1 MKEEFTN
8 AIDVYCAFT
17 DEGILCETS
26 SKSRFFPY
34 GSIEKINFVLGAL
47 DVQGKANGE
56 KIGFFYS
63 TSDNQQKVRLK
74 ELVAFAKAKMITAA
88 KTDVVEID
96 STKASWLTEAD
107 YNEILKKSG
116 IVEAPESKNTTDEV
130 IIDSEFLEKSRV
142 KNRNIGIGIMIISI
156 LVVLIACIGD
166 GLGILAVI
174 AVFVGFIGLL
184 IFAKNINA
192 SGKINY

>member
-1 MKEEFTN
+1 M
-8 AIDVYCAFT
+8 
-17 DEGILCETS
+17 
-26 SKSRFFPY
+26 R
-34 GSIEKINFVLGAL
+34 
-47 DVQGKANGE
+47 
-56 KIGFFYS
+56 
-63 TSDNQQKVRLK
+63 
-74 ELVAFAKAKMITAA
+74 TAA

-142 KNRNIGIGIMIISI
+142 KNRNIGIGIIIISI

-174 AVFVGFIGLL
+174 AIFVGFIGLL